1 MIVSAERGE
10 SVCIQGQEY
19 PGISC
24 SRNQSLV
31 FSGGVAARLVYKVR
45 SDAMT
50 IRANQRVATN
60 WLLKVLLVWVLAVC
74 GPGARDCVAA
84 EVVSADGEGA
94 VLVILAPS
102 GPVFLDLQIAVG
114 AEPYRRWTGRYLA
127 RLLDTDRNGK
137 LGRGELSLIPQRIL
151 ILAQQDTVSDLLT
164 TLAGHAESAEVSTD
178 VFVQWVEGRIPRL
191 VELIAQPKP
200 ADDAVRLAGLLDRNS
215 DFAVSDQELQQAVVS
230 LRFRDL
236 DDDETFTISE
246 LVPYRDPR
254 SRNAAITPD
263 VASLPFFL
271 MTDVSS
277 TERVVDRI
285 LEQYG
290 REGRVRREQ
299 LRVPGEGPD
308 AAQLDR
314 KALLD
319 LLAQPTCHA
328 ELKFRLSDKA
338 NQSDVVP
345 TVYSGAESVLQ
356 IASVVRGRVNLIVDG
371 LKMSL
376 VARGGGANNRMVT
389 RGYLGQEFS
398 VLDADR
404 SQSLDEMEFEGLKLA
419 LQRAGAEVEFQQ
431 IDTDQDLQMT
441 RQELFGYADREQAA
455 VLSRLEMMVEQSG
468 RTMFSL
474 LDSNSDRRLTRR
486 EILQSGD
493 RLKEYDLNADGAY
506 SDAELGTEY
515 VLTIGLGRSELG
527 RTQGGAQMAGME
539 MLNAGDAILP
549 GRGGLNGP
557 AWFQLMDRN
566 QDGDVSRREF
576 PGTTEQ
582 FSQLDLDQDGLMS
595 VEEAERLESAGD
607 TPAK

>member
-1 MIVSAERGE
+1 
-10 SVCIQGQEY
+10 
-19 PGISC
+19 
-24 SRNQSLV
+24 
-31 FSGGVAARLVYKVR
+31 
-45 SDAMT
+45 
-50 IRANQRVATN
+50 
-60 WLLKVLLVWVLAVC
+60 
-74 GPGARDCVAA
+74 
-84 EVVSADGEGA
+84 
-94 VLVILAPS
+94 
-102 GPVFLDLQIAVG
+102 
-114 AEPYRRWTGRYLA
+114 
-127 RLLDTDRNGK
+127 
-137 LGRGELSLIPQRIL
+137 
-151 ILAQQDTVSDLLT
+151 
-164 TLAGHAESAEVSTD
+164 
-178 VFVQWVEGRIPRL
+178 
-191 VELIAQPKP
+191 
-200 ADDAVRLAGLLDRNS
+200 
-215 DFAVSDQELQQAVVS
+215 
-230 LRFRDL
+230 
-236 DDDETFTISE
+236 
-246 LVPYRDPR
+246 
-254 SRNAAITPD
+254 
-263 VASLPFFL
+263 
-271 MTDVSS
+271 
-277 TERVVDRI
+277 
-285 LEQYG
+285 
-290 REGRVRREQ
+290 
-299 LRVPGEGPD
+299 
-308 AAQLDR
+308 
-314 KALLD
+314 
-319 LLAQPTCHA
+319 
-328 ELKFRLSDKA
+328 
-338 NQSDVVP
+338 
-345 TVYSGAESVLQ
+345 
-356 IASVVRGRVNLIVDG
+356 VNLIVDG

-506 SDAELGTEY
+506 SDVELGTEY

-549 GRGGLNGP
+549 GRGGLAGP

>member
-1 MIVSAERGE
+1 
-10 SVCIQGQEY
+10 
-19 PGISC
+19 
-24 SRNQSLV
+24 
-31 FSGGVAARLVYKVR
+31 
-45 SDAMT
+45 MT
-50 IRANQRVATN
+50 IRVIPGGVTER
-60 WLLKVLLVWVLAVC
+60 LLKVLLVWVLAVC
-74 GPGARDCVAA
+74 GPVARDCVAA

-102 GPVFLDLQIAVG
+102 GPVFLDLKIVVG
-114 AEPYRRWTGRYLA
+114 TEPYRRWTGRYLA
-127 RLLDTDRNGK
+127 RLLDTDVNGK

-151 ILAQQDTVSDLLT
+151 ILAKQDTVGDLLT
-164 TLAGHAESAEVSTD
+164 SLAGNSESAEVSTD

-215 DFAVSDQELQQAVVS
+215 DFAVSDQELQQALVS

-290 REGRVRREQ
+290 REGSVRREQ
-299 LRVPGEGPD
+299 LRVPGGGPD
-308 AAQLDR
+308 PAQLDR
-314 KALLD
+314 NALLE
-319 LLAQPTCHA
+319 LLAQPICHA
-328 ELKFRLSDKA
+328 ELQFRLSDKA

-345 TVYSGAESVLQ
+345 AVRRGAEGVLQ
-356 IASVVRGRVNLIVDG
+356 IASVVRGRVNLVVDG

-398 VLDADR
+398 LLDADR
-404 SQSLDEMEFEGLKLA
+404 SQSLDEMEFEGLKMA
-419 LQRAGAEVEFQQ
+419 LQRAGADVEFPQ

-486 EILQSGD
+486 EMLQSGD

-506 SDAELGTEY
+506 SDVELGTEY
-515 VLTIGLGRSELG
+515 VLTIGLGRSDLG
-527 RTQGGAQMAGME
+527 RTQGGGQMVGME

-549 GRGGLNGP
+549 GRDGLNGP
-557 AWFQLMDRN
+557 EWFRLMDRN

-582 FSQLDLDQDGLMS
+582 FLQLDLDRDGLMS
-595 VEEAERLESAGD
+595 VEEAERVASPEAGA
-607 TPAK
+607 AK